1 MWRPRDKLLALGGFL
16 PRSKWKE
23 QAEYWKTMPA
33 SANVLVLA
41 AIFCLFA
48 SFGLMNSVLDLNT
61 TVTSAVASAA
71 LMACFASAIAFTA
84 FRAMVKSMI
93 AVIVLLFAMS
103 LLFGRFSARPMHDS
117 SNSIENGAELRRRV
131 RIESAMAMVTIIAG
145 YIFIVAFLR
154 KEGLRVFGPLTEVK
168 LARDVH
174 HAQVPAIARQIGQ
187 YEICGASVPSGQVGG
202 DLVDV
207 IANDSVQD
215 PRWTAYLADVSGHG
229 VPAGMVMAMVKSAM
243 RMGSTGNGIALA
255 DQVADLNRTLVSLSG
270 SNVFA
275 TFACIAGGDEGVLQ
289 FTLAGH
295 FPILYY
301 RKRLGTVEERSV
313 SNLPLAIF
321 PDTKFEVASIACE
334 PGDVLAIVTDGLT
347 EVADKQENELGIE
360 SLQAVL
366 LESAQRA
373 ASLQELLNALFERAS
388 RHGKQTDDQ
397 TVLLV
402 RRKE

>member
-1 MWRPRDKLLALGGFL
+1 
-16 PRSKWKE
+16 
-23 QAEYWKTMPA
+23 
-33 SANVLVLA
+33 
-41 AIFCLFA
+41 
-48 SFGLMNSVLDLNT
+48 
-61 TVTSAVASAA
+61 
-71 LMACFASAIAFTA
+71 
-84 FRAMVKSMI
+84 
-93 AVIVLLFAMS
+93 
-103 LLFGRFSARPMHDS
+103 
-117 SNSIENGAELRRRV
+117 
-131 RIESAMAMVTIIAG
+131 
-145 YIFIVAFLR
+145 
-154 KEGLRVFGPLTEVK
+154 
-168 LARDVH
+168 
-174 HAQVPAIARQIGQ
+174 
-187 YEICGASVPSGQVGG
+187 
-202 DLVDV
+202 
-207 IANDSVQD
+207 
-215 PRWTAYLADVSGHG
+215 
-229 VPAGMVMAMVKSAM
+229 MVKSAM
-243 RMGSTGNGIALA
+243 RMGSSGNGIALA

-275 TFACIAGGDEGVLQ
+275 TFACIAGGNESVLQ

-295 FPILYY
+295 FPILHY

-397 TVLLV
+397 TALLV

>member
-1 MWRPRDKLLALGGFL
+1 MPH
-16 PRSKWKE
+16 SKWKE

-33 SANVLVLA
+33 SANVLVLV

-48 SFGLMNSVLDLNT
+48 SFGMMNSVLQLNI
-61 TVTSAVASAA
+61 AVASAVVSSA
-71 LMACFASAIAFTA
+71 ITACFAAAIAFTA

-93 AVIVLLFAMS
+93 AVIVVLVAMS
-103 LLFGRFSARPMHDS
+103 LLFGRFSGRPVHNA
-117 SNSIENGAELRRRV
+117 SNSIENPAELQRRV
-131 RIESAMAMVTIIAG
+131 RIETAMAMVTIIAG

-154 KEGLRVFGPLTEVK
+154 KEGMRVFGPLTEVK
-168 LARDVH
+168 LAREVH
-174 HAQVPAIARQIGQ
+174 HALVPAIARQIGQ

-207 IANDSVQD
+207 IGNDSVQD
-215 PRWTAYLADVSGHG
+215 PRWTAYVADVSGHG

-243 RMGSTGNGIALA
+243 RMGSTGNAVALA
-255 DQVADLNRTLVSLSG
+255 DQTADLNRTLTSLSG

-275 TFACIAGGDEGVLQ
+275 TFACIAGGDEGLLQ

-295 FPILYY
+295 FPILHY
-301 RKRLGTVEERSV
+301 RKRLGTVEERGV

-321 PDTKFEVASIACE
+321 PDTKFEIASIACE
-334 PGDVLAIVTDGLT
+334 PGDILAIVTDGLT
-347 EVADKQENELGIE
+347 EVADKQENELGME
-360 SLQAVL
+360 ALQAVL
-366 LESAQRA
+366 LESARRA
-373 ASLQELLNALFERAS
+373 ASLHELLSALLERAS

>member
-1 MWRPRDKLLALGGFL
+1 M

-33 SANVLVLA
+33 SANVLVLV

-48 SFGLMNSVLDLNT
+48 SFGMMNSVLQLNI
-61 TVTSAVASAA
+61 AVASAVVSSA
-71 LMACFASAIAFTA
+71 ITACFAAAIAFTA

-93 AVIVLLFAMS
+93 AVIVVLVAMS
-103 LLFGRFSARPMHDS
+103 LLFGRFSGRPVHNA
-117 SNSIENGAELRRRV
+117 SNSIENPAELQRRV
-131 RIESAMAMVTIIAG
+131 RIETAMAMVTIIAG

-154 KEGLRVFGPLTEVK
+154 REGMRVFGPLTEVK
-168 LARDVH
+168 LAREVH
-174 HAQVPAIARQIGQ
+174 HALVPAIARQIGQ

-215 PRWTAYLADVSGHG
+215 PRWTAYVADVSGHG

-243 RMGSTGNGIALA
+243 RMGSSGNGVALA
-255 DQVADLNRTLVSLSG
+255 DQVADLNRTLASLSG

-275 TFACIAGGDEGVLQ
+275 TFACIAGGDDGVLQ

-295 FPILYY
+295 FPILHYS
-301 RKRLGTVEERSV
+301 KRLGTVEERSV

-321 PDTKFEVASIACE
+321 PDTKFEIASITCQ
-334 PGDVLAIVTDGLT
+334 PGDILAIVTDGLT

-360 SLQAVL
+360 ALQAVL
-366 LESAQRA
+366 LESARRA
-373 ASLQELLNALFERAS
+373 ASLPELLNALLERAS

-402 RRKE
+402 RRKK

>member
-1 MWRPRDKLLALGGFL
+1 M

-48 SFGLMNSVLDLNT
+48 SFGLMNSVLQLNI
-61 TVTSAVASAA
+61 TVAPAVFSSAIT
-71 LMACFASAIAFTA
+71 ACFAAAIAFTA

-93 AVIVLLFAMS
+93 AVLVIMVATS
-103 LLFGRFSARPMHDS
+103 LLLGHFSASPAHDV
-117 SNSIENGAELRRRV
+117 SNSIENPAELQRRV
-131 RIESAMAMVTIIAG
+131 RIETAMAMVTIIAG
-145 YIFIVAFLR
+145 YIFIIAFLR
-154 KEGLRVFGPLTEVK
+154 KEGMRVFGPLTEVK
-168 LARDVH
+168 LAREVH
-174 HAQVPAIARQIGQ
+174 HALVPAIARQIGQ

-255 DQVADLNRTLVSLSG
+255 DQVADLNRTLASLSG
-270 SNVFA
+270 SNVFV
-275 TFACIAGGDEGVLQ
+275 TFACVAGSDEGVLQ

-295 FPILYY
+295 FPILHY
-301 RKRLGTVEERSV
+301 RNRLGTVEERSV

-321 PDTKFEVASIACE
+321 PDTKFEIASIACE
-334 PGDVLAIVTDGLT
+334 PGDILAIVTDGLT

-360 SLQAVL
+360 ALQTVL
-366 LESAQRA
+366 LESARRA
-373 ASLQELLNALFERAS
+373 ASLQELLKALLERAS
-388 RHGKQTDDQ
+388 RHGTQTDDQ

>member
-1 MWRPRDKLLALGGFL
+1 M

-33 SANVLVLA
+33 SANVLVLV

-48 SFGLMNSVLDLNT
+48 SFGMMNSVLQLNI
-61 TVTSAVASAA
+61 AVASAVVSSA
-71 LMACFASAIAFTA
+71 ITACFAAAIAFTA

-93 AVIVLLFAMS
+93 AVIVVLVAMS
-103 LLFGRFSARPMHDS
+103 LLFGRFSGRPVHNA
-117 SNSIENGAELRRRV
+117 SNSIENPAELQRRV
-131 RIESAMAMVTIIAG
+131 RIETAMAMVTIIAG

-154 KEGLRVFGPLTEVK
+154 REGMRVFGPLTEVK
-168 LARDVH
+168 LAREVH
-174 HAQVPAIARQIGQ
+174 HALVPAIARQIGQ

-215 PRWTAYLADVSGHG
+215 PRWTAYVADVSGHG

-243 RMGSTGNGIALA
+243 RMGSSGNGVALA
-255 DQVADLNRTLVSLSG
+255 DQVADLNRTLASLSG

-275 TFACIAGGDEGVLQ
+275 TFACIAGGDDGVLQ

-295 FPILYY
+295 FPILHYS
-301 RKRLGTVEERSV
+301 KRLGTVEERSV

-321 PDTKFEVASIACE
+321 PDTKFEIASITCQ
-334 PGDVLAIVTDGLT
+334 PGDILAIVTDGLT

-360 SLQAVL
+360 ALQAVL
-366 LESAQRA
+366 LESARRA
-373 ASLQELLNALFERAS
+373 ASLQELLNALLERAS

-402 RRKE
+402 RRRE

>member
-1 MWRPRDKLLALGGFL
+1 
-16 PRSKWKE
+16 
-23 QAEYWKTMPA
+23 MPT

-48 SFGLMNSVLDLNT
+48 SFGLMNCVLELNV
-61 TVTSAVASAA
+61 TVASAIASAA

-93 AVIVLLFAMS
+93 AVIVLMVALT
-103 LLFGRFSARPMHDS
+103 LLFGRLSARPAQPA
-117 SNSIENGAELRRRV
+117 SNSIENPADLARRV
-131 RIESAMAMVTIIAG
+131 RIESAMAMATIIAS

-154 KEGLRVFGPLTEVK
+154 KEGLRVFGPLTEVR
-168 LARDVH
+168 LAREVH
-174 HAQVPAIARQIGQ
+174 HALVPAIARQIGQ

-202 DLVDV
+202 DLMDV

-243 RMGSTGNGIALA
+243 HMGSTGNGVALA
-255 DQVADLNRTLVSLSG
+255 DQVADLNRTLASLSG
-270 SNVFA
+270 SNVFV
-275 TFACIAGGDEGVLQ
+275 TFACVAGSDEGVLQ

-295 FPILYY
+295 FPILHY
-301 RKRLGTVEERSV
+301 RNRLGTVEERAV

-334 PGDVLAIVTDGLT
+334 PGDILAIVTDGLT
-347 EVADKQENELGIE
+347 EVADKQENELGME
-360 SLQAVL
+360 PLQAVL
-366 LESAQRA
+366 LESARRR
-373 ASLQELLNALFERAS
+373 ASLQELLNALLERPS
-388 RHGKQTDDQ
+388 RHGTQTDDQ